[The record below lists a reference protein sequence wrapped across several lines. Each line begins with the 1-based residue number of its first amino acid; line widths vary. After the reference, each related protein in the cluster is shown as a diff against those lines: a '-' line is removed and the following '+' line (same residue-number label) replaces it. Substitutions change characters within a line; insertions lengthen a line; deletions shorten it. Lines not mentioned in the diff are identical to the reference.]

1 MVDFSIASI
10 CSRSVVTGFVRVL
23 VFFCKQSMIE
33 LCCCQ
38 YKEKYYRESSCS
50 CAGCKKGGGLG
61 PGPVGGWG
69 QSSSLLQS
77 CSSIIPA
84 AEPHPALVRFSF

>member
-61 PGPVGGWG
+61 PGPVVAGDRAHPCCR
-69 QSSSLLQS
+69 L